1 MFYFFKNGV
10 IFKPFDDDKKVYKT
24 RIENLKVLLTK
35 KFIPAATK
43 ELIKKDLKE
52 CEQKLR

>member
-1 MFYFFKNGV
+1 MFYFFKKGV
-10 IFKPFDDDKKVYKT
+10 ISMPNDDDKKVYKT